1 MFEEPGQHADY
12 EAKSLERQEY
22 IAAIVH
28 LYRGELYRANA
39 WRMRLDNTTNWSIIT
54 TAGLMT
60 FSFDGQNHT
69 HWVLI
74 IGMLLITA
82 FLSFEARRFRFF
94 DVWRYRVRKIE
105 ENFYGPIL
113 RRDPVSPDAAWGSRV
128 AEDLLHPVFKISFR
142 AAIRA
147 RFVRN
152 YWVIYAALIGG
163 WVLKVLLQPT
173 PVQTWAELE
182 ANLGGGIIPWQLPI
196 GVVSFLVLNLI
207 GVWALFPRS
216 ALSEES
222 YWAHGHGGPDRDLS
236 DLDR

>member
-28 LYRGELYRANA
+28 LYRGELYRANS

-60 FSFDGQNHT
+60 FSFDGQGHT

-113 RRDPVSPDAAWGSRV
+113 RRDPVSPDAAWGARV

-142 AAIRA
+142 AAFRA

-163 WVLKVLLQPT
+163 WILKVMLQPT
-173 PVQTWAELE
+173 PVESWSECQAK
-182 ANLGGGIIPWQLPI
+182 LGGGVIPWWLPVAI
-196 GVVSFLVLNLI
+196 VALLTANLAVVYLF
-207 GVWALFPRS
+207 FPRS
-216 ALSEES
+216 ALSEDS
-222 YWAHGHGGPDRDLS
+222 YWSPGEGHHTRDLS

>member
-28 LYRGELYRANA
+28 LYRGELYRANS

-113 RRDPVSPDAAWGSRV
+113 RRDPVSPDAAWGARV

-142 AAIRA
+142 AAFRA

-152 YWVIYAALIGG
+152 YWVIYAALVGG
-163 WVLKVLLQPT
+163 WVLKVLLLPE
-173 PVQTWAELE
+173 PVETWAQLK
-182 ANLGGGIIPWQLPI
+182 ANLSGGIIPWQLPVGI
-196 GVVSFLVLNLI
+196 VAAVIVNLMV
-207 GVWALFPRS
+207 VWALFPRS
-216 ALSEES
+216 ALSEDS
-222 YWAHGHGGPDRDLS
+222 YWGHGQTGPDRDIS